1 MFRSRAD
8 DWSTRGTGF
17 SPSLCT
23 FPLECAIVPKNWQHK
38 LAATCCFFTSANDM
52 IEPMHDVVAK
62 RCENQN
68 PQIQP
73 LQSDLASKARLCTAP
88 NSFWNVARLLICAA
102 FRHFKWYLSSLL
114 LLQFWI
120 CTFFCRRYSRRK
132 WHLIDR
138 VSCLYLLVKSVK
150 NCIFAILN
158 SINSISIRFY
168 SLWIEVTILL
178 VSQHSRQRLS
188 RQWNDAVFTPRLCLA
203 V

>member
-1 MFRSRAD
+1 MI
-8 DWSTRGTGF
+8 WSNQ
-17 SPSLCT
+17 CT
-23 FPLECAIVPKNWQHK
+23 MWWQRDAKIKIRKSNHYKAISH
-38 LAATCCFFTSANDM
+38 L
-52 IEPMHDVVAK
+52 K
-62 RCENQN
+62 RD
-68 PQIQP
+68 I
-73 LQSDLASKARLCTAP
+73 TAP
-88 NSFWNVARLLICAA
+88 NSFWNVARLVICAA

-178 VSQHSRQRLS
+178 VSQHSRQLLS